1 MGTVRIEANLGNL
14 LAYIGS
20 LYRNPAEAAKEYIS
34 NAIDTWK
41 KAGGDVSR
49 PCHVVFQLSRSRI
62 VVDYDAPGM
71 TQDEFKA
78 ALRRVADSIKKGE
91 PSAIGELGIGL
102 FAFSQFANCA
112 TFFSKKDKHGPT
124 LKVVLR
130 KGSAE
135 AEIETAMKRET
146 RPETGMT
153 IVFTGLLVSDP
164 LRRRGPL
171 SAEVLQRFFSEK
183 FDPYLREGALQI
195 SGAANGERL
204 EVQPLN
210 LDLPKVGEA
219 FGQVHLTGE
228 WQKSFACQ
236 FWFDPSGNGRVLIR
250 HKGLAIVEDLKDLQ
264 AHGLEESI
272 LASGFVR
279 GDINAD
285 FLKPLPARAGFELNR
300 DWILFLK
307 ELERICPSIEAE
319 VEQLRAEVERKSLTI
334 IHKQA
339 IEMAKSILGQETFKD
354 LALLGG
360 LVKKGA
366 PKKPTGKASKKGRQT
381 GERSREPGAKR
392 GPGLRISFWELPFE
406 QGPSLHSR
414 FISGT
419 VQANTL
425 NADYLR
431 EMRGTP
437 KDQLAYCTLMI
448 GKETLTY
455 NNKEADRVL
464 EKLLSYLFQIKSKVG
479 TWRPAAPP
487 KKSKRLIP
495 GSPQM
500 KLNLR

>member
-1 MGTVRIEANLGNL
+1 MGKVRIEANLGNL

-135 AEIETAMKRET
+135 AEIATAMKRET
-146 RPETGMT
+146 RPERGMT
-153 IVFTGLLVSDP
+153 IVFTGLFTDP

-183 FDPYLREGALQI
+183 FDPYLREGGLQI
-195 SGAANGERL
+195 SVAANGERL
-204 EVQPLN
+204 EVLPLN
-210 LDLPKVGEA
+210 IDLPKVGVA

-228 WQKSFACQ
+228 WQKSFGCQ

-264 AHGLEESI
+264 AYGLQESI

-319 VEQLRAEVERKSLTI
+319 VEQLKAEVEQKSLTTI
-334 IHKQA
+334 QKQA
-339 IEMAKSILGQETFKD
+339 IEMAKSILSQETFKD

-360 LVKKGA
+360 LVRKRG
-366 PKKPTGKASKKGRQT
+366 PKKLTGKSSKKGQLT
-381 GERSREPGAKR
+381 GERSGDPGAKR
-392 GPGLRISFWELPFE
+392 GPGLRIKYQELPFE
-406 QGPSLHSR
+406 QEASLHSR
-414 FISGT
+414 FISGI
-419 VQANTL
+419 VQVNTL

-431 EMRGTP
+431 EMKGTP

-479 TWRPAAPP
+479 TWRPAARP
-487 KKSKRLIP
+487 KKSKRLVAR
-495 GSPQM
+495 SPQM